1 MHKEKY
7 KILLISS
14 NRKNWFVDVSVMQE
28 AEEIDPKIS
37 ADSLR
42 VSPTENLIFLRF
54 EMES

>member
-1 MHKEKY
+1 MGFPDGSLVK
-7 KILLISS
+7 SQP
-14 NRKNWFVDVSVMQE
+14 VMQE